1 MKNILILSTIIGFA
15 FSQEFEVDGN
25 LSVTGNID
33 ANDQRITNIGSPTNM
48 QDAVNTQFLQE
59 ALSNE
64 GPFEFEYYNVRFE
77 GMDNPNSDF
86 NIRYRPLDTGN
97 TWTYDWVSFINQK
110 SADGWEINATLPF
123 TSSIAFVY
131 ELRRKT
137 E

>member
-1 MKNILILSTIIGFA
+1 
-15 FSQEFEVDGN
+15 
-25 LSVTGNID
+25 
-33 ANDQRITNIGSPTNM
+33 M

-64 GPFEFEYYNVRFE
+64 GPFAFEYYNVRFE
-77 GMDNPNSDF
+77 GADNPNSDF
-86 NIRYRPLDTGN
+86 YIRYRPLDTGN

-123 TSSIAFVY
+123 NSSISFVY